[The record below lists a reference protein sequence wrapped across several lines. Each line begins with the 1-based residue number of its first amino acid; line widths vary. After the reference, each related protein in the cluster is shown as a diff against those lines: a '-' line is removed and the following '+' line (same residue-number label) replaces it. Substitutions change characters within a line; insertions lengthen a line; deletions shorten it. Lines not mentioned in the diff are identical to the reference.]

1 MTYPIYIEYALGVR
15 KIEDEETYIAVEDD
29 RLELGIIRMCK
40 VRKCVDTMLKNGTK
54 VSEAVF
60 NNAFQNALT
69 KLNLMLLDE
78 MVPEGKEVEKVVL
91 NN

>member
-1 MTYPIYIEYALGVR
+1 MTYPIYVEYALGFR
-15 KIEDEETYIAVEDD
+15 KIENEETYIAVNDD
-29 RLELGIIRMCK
+29 TYESGIIRMNK
-40 VRKCVDTMLKNGTK
+40 ARNIVNTLLKNGDR

-78 MVPEGKEVEKVVL
+78 MVPEGKEVEKV
-91 NN
+91 